1 MNITLF
7 KWWVCPCSRVII
19 AMAADDITNVNFGG
33 LKQFLT
39 AVGIY
44 AAINPFITLDNI
56 AIMCRNS
63 IMLLLNIN
71 VI

>member
-1 MNITLF
+1 
-7 KWWVCPCSRVII
+7 
-19 AMAADDITNVNFGG
+19 MAADDITNVNFGG